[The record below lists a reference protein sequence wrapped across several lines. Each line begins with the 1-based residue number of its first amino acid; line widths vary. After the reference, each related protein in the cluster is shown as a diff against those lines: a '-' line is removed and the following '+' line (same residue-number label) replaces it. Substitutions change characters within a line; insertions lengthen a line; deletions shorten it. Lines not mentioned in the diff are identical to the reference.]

1 MTDRFSSSMHHKVS
15 YRHLASRDEGCQ
27 TRQQTHCNHQPADEF
42 NDPADEHQTLRTV
55 PATRESQKFLSTV
68 TGEHK
73 TNYQSHN
80 AVNRVRKTIERV
92 HSRSG

>member
-1 MTDRFSSSMHHKVS
+1 MTDRFSSSMHHEVS

-27 TRQQTHCNHQPADEF
+27 TRQQTHCHHQ
-42 NDPADEHQTLRTV
+42 PADEHQTLRTV
-55 PATRESQKFLSTV
+55 PATRESEKFLSTV

-73 TNYQSHN
+73 TNYQSHD

>member
-1 MTDRFSSSMHHKVS
+1 
-15 YRHLASRDEGCQ
+15 
-27 TRQQTHCNHQPADEF
+27 
-42 NDPADEHQTLRTV
+42 
-55 PATRESQKFLSTV
+55 LSTV